1 MLTKEDVLENGKR
14 LIALKR
20 LNYQLGLDE
29 NKRFTD
35 RKIGRTKMCY
45 SLNAGGWVLLLDCIS
60 IAESKGR
67 FVYSFSLSR
76 VCGGGGR
83 DEEGDGW
90 TGAEHENK
98 WISYLRNVG
107 EKAKNASRRMDSEGP
122 F

>member
-1 MLTKEDVLENGKR
+1 MLTKEDVLDNGKR

-67 FVYSFSLSR
+67 LFTLSAFPGC
-76 VCGGGGR
+76 VGAGGGMRKEMGGLVR
-83 DEEGDGW
+83 SMRTNGSP
-90 TGAEHENK
+90 
-98 WISYLRNVG
+98 I
-107 EKAKNASRRMDSEGP
+107 
-122 F
+122 

>member
-1 MLTKEDVLENGKR
+1 
-14 LIALKR
+14 
-20 LNYQLGLDE
+20 
-29 NKRFTD
+29 
-35 RKIGRTKMCY
+35 MCY
-45 SLNAGGWVLLLDCIS
+45 SLNAGGSVLLLDCIS

-67 FVYSFSLSR
+67 LVYSFSLSR

-107 EKAKNASRRMDSEGP
+107 EKAKNASRGMDSEGP